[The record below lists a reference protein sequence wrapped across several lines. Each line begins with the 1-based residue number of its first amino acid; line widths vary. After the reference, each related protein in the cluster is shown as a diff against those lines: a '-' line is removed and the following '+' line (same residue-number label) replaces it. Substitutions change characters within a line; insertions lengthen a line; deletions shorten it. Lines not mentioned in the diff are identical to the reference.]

1 MGKKLID
8 NVKAIGSMI
17 DFVGGQYYKVRTEMA
32 KDDDN
37 LVLISSN
44 DRDVYGEA
52 MLCENDEGVV
62 ILFKTNSSRTFVFMV
77 EMVVYRVLPEVIR
90 NGDYIF
96 VNDVNKGIHIIDN
109 TNPVIPKAF
118 AYIKIPGNEDI
129 SVKDDFL
136 YADSAS
142 DLLVFDISNINA
154 INLAQESKL
163 CLSEVL
169 NFISEKAEILLA
181 NFKSNITLLCAQQF
195 LT

>member
-52 MLCENDEGVV
+52 MLCESDEGVV

-96 VNDVNKGIHIIDN
+96 VNDELEVSKAAFYSIKQFEKVEGGDN
-109 TNPVIPKAF
+109 
-118 AYIKIPGNEDI
+118 G
-129 SVKDDFL
+129 
-136 YADSAS
+136 
-142 DLLVFDISNINA
+142 
-154 INLAQESKL
+154 
-163 CLSEVL
+163 
-169 NFISEKAEILLA
+169 EKV
-181 NFKSNITLLCAQQF
+181 
-195 LT
+195 